1 MVNSDDSKFNLF
13 PLIVHFI
20 VTEDR
25 ASFHDIL
32 MQVEKTTGRKFDPT
46 TVFKTCRIQNLEA
59 QRRHYWNLQSSG
71 LEVTGRIIRSLDR
84 MRNFSKK

>member
-20 VTEDR
+20 VTEER

-46 TVFKTCRIQNLEA
+46 TVFSVVSKLVEYKILKLNEDTTGTFS
-59 QRRHYWNLQSSG
+59 LQDWK
-71 LEVTGRIIRSLDR
+71 LQEE
-84 MRNFSKK
+84 